1 LSSWDIEPYDWFRRV
16 FPSRRRGW
24 GPSFFDDAFRGFEE
38 TQREFEREFKDF
50 EKNMPKDLVREY
62 KTPEGGTVREVGPM
76 VYGYSMTIGPDGV
89 PKVREFGNVK
99 RPSGFGFGGFRPQI
113 AGEMEPLTDV
123 ASTDNEVKVTVEMPG
138 VSKDKINIDA
148 YDNTVEVKS
157 EDPQRKYHKKIDL
170 PLDADIQT
178 AKSKFTNGILEITF
192 EKKKE
197 TKPKG
202 KQIKID

>member
-1 LSSWDIEPYDWFRRV
+1 
-16 FPSRRRGW
+16 
-24 GPSFFDDAFRGFEE
+24 
-38 TQREFEREFKDF
+38 
-50 EKNMPKDLVREY
+50 
-62 KTPEGGTVREVGPM
+62 VREVGPM
-76 VYGYSMTIGPDGV
+76 VYGYSMTIGPDGI
-89 PKVREFGNVK
+89 PKIREFGNVK
-99 RPSGFGFGGFRPQI
+99 RPSGFGLGGFRPQI
-113 AGEMEPLTDV
+113 AGEMEPMTDV
-123 ASTDNEVKVTVEMPG
+123 VSTDKEVKVTVEMPG
-138 VSKDKINIDA
+138 VSKDKIKIDA

-157 EDPQRKYHKKIDL
+157 EDPQRKYRKTIDL